1 MSEGSPV
8 EVNVQV
14 LQRQYRLRCLPE
26 DVESLQRSARTLDQY
41 MREMR
46 DSLSADVFSNEKL
59 AIAVAINLIGN
70 LAKQEDRVQEI
81 EQHAD
86 RLKNRILESAQE
98 VSQG

>member
-26 DVESLQRSARTLDQY
+26 DVESLQRSARMLDQY

-70 LAKQEDRVQEI
+70 LAKQEDRVQEL
-81 EQHAD
+81 ELRAD

>member
-8 EVNVQV
+8 DVNVQV

-26 DVESLQRSARTLDQY
+26 DVESLQRSARKLDQY

-46 DSLSADVFSNEKL
+46 ESLSADVFSNEKL

-70 LAKQEDRVQEI
+70 LAKLEDRVQEF
-81 EQHAD
+81 ELRAG
-86 RLKNRILESAQE
+86 RLRNRILESAQE